1 MLDRAGDRVIEL
13 NGAAPFT
20 APRMMWW
27 RDEDPELFAR
37 IDRVMNLVAYVTGK
51 LGNLTRDEAFIE
63 ASYLSWHGLA
73 DTRNRCWSKE
83 LASTFDLPLEKLP
96 RIVDAC
102 EVVGGLSEEAAG
114 MCGIPSGVPLVA
126 GVGDQVATYI
136 GAGVV
141 EAGYLMD
148 GAGTF
153 SVLGT
158 CVDRFFADTRH
169 RVWNVIAAPKSLG
182 LWYPV
187 MYIGGGG
194 LVHRWSADL
203 FFEHLMSQESPHR
216 KTGSG
221 IHYSVLDH
229 LAGEVPAGSDGLIF
243 VPHLF
248 GRSCPE
254 EPEMRGAWLGLTT
267 SHTPAHLFRAVLES
281 IAYDYAVSL
290 EALRD
295 YLPEVDFKQVRVT
308 GGGAASHLWT
318 QIKASVLGIPYGG
331 LQRSSMA
338 AAGTALLG
346 GHAVGLFSDIAS
358 VAKQWAVLTE
368 TTMPRPGLTSVYAN
382 YVQAYRQ
389 ALKDL
394 KGLNQTL
401 DTLRNQP
408 EDH

>member
-1 MLDRAGDRVIEL
+1 
-13 NGAAPFT
+13 
-20 APRMMWW
+20 
-27 RDEDPELFAR
+27 
-37 IDRVMNLVAYVTGK
+37 
-51 LGNLTRDEAFIE
+51 
-63 ASYLSWHGLA
+63 
-73 DTRNRCWSKE
+73 
-83 LASTFDLPLEKLP
+83 
-96 RIVDAC
+96 
-102 EVVGGLSEEAAG
+102 
-114 MCGIPSGVPLVA
+114 
-126 GVGDQVATYI
+126 VATYI

-169 RVWNVIAAPKSLG
+169 GVWNVIAAPKSLG

-194 LVHRWSADL
+194 LVHRWSAGL
-203 FFEHLMSQESPHR
+203 FFEHLLGEGSPHG
-216 KTGSG
+216 KTSMG

-229 LAGEVPAGSDGLIF
+229 LAAEVPAGSGGLIF
-243 VPHLF
+243 VPHLY

-267 SHTPAHLFRAVLES
+267 NHTPAHLFRSVLES

-295 YLPEVDFKQVRVT
+295 YLPEVDFKGVRVT
-308 GGGAASHLWT
+308 GGGASSHLWT

-338 AAGTALLG
+338 AAGSAILG
-346 GHAVGLFSDIAS
+346 GHAVDLFPDIAS
-358 VAKQWAVLTE
+358 VAKQWAALTE
-368 TTMPRPGLTSVYAN
+368 TTLPRPGLTRLYRG

-394 KGLNQTL
+394 KGLNQAL
-401 DTLRNQP
+401 HTLRTQP
-408 EDH
+408 EDHS